1 MKTQDHKPAKSKIA
15 TALSL
20 GMDQSVDQGI
30 GNSFGARVGLHMICG
45 VALMFLTGVVQA
57 AGPDT
62 DGDGVPDTVEV
73 AEQTDPNNA
82 ANFLDSDGDTVPDI
96 LDNDSDGDSVLD
108 RNEFGGN
115 PYRDTCLL
123 YTSPSPRDGLLSR
136 MPSSA

>member
-1 MKTQDHKPAKSKIA
+1 MKIHNQKPVKSKIA
-15 TALSL
+15 SALCL
-20 GMDQSVDQGI
+20 GMGQGMDQSI

-45 VALMFLTGVVQA
+45 VALMSLTGVVQA

-82 ANFLDSDGDTVPDI
+82 ANFLDSDGDTIPDI

-108 RNEFGGN
+108 
-115 PYRDTCLL
+115 
-123 YTSPSPRDGLLSR
+123 LSLIHI
-136 MPSSA
+136 